1 MAFKK
6 LDSDAVSSTLSRP
19 LDAFVSQQVD
29 ANVRAAWTARGRGAG
44 KSYGADKR
52 PTLASANV
60 SCVPLTPWPV
70 SPTCTELTCK
80 LRGLATSDGA
90 GGVALNVRLMA
101 QTLGGVVYDDL
112 DNATILDS
120 ASVQEKE
127 LTIDA
132 TPFQGEVVIVWLVFQ
147 SELIPTSTASDDRH
161 NTDIS
166 DYNYVIDLGHT
177 IGATY
182 DDTKRW
188 QMTFSEDST
197 GSSPAEPYAYP
208 GPVMIVH
215 DEGSNAVHVLPR
227 LDERLND
234 YAKFR
239 VTITELGR
247 FLLYGW
253 SLTETSLTEPSSLT
267 DALRPAM
274 IPRARTYSEIYRR
287 ERALAS
293 ERTRVVHVGG
303 SDDFETTQ
311 RRWGSIVISD
321 PGGSAHE
328 AYQALGG
335 ELPTYRVNSATA
347 TLTYRRRYRALA
359 LVVGVTVD
367 ESLSHFQV
375 TAEVTITDL
384 GTGNTHQ
391 PTPTGATI
399 EVTPLGAVFPDI
411 SNTSGDRLYFD
422 NNNVFAHHLDGT
434 WSYSDVVNG
443 KHGLRI
449 LDLSFEEASPAAST
463 SSRVVQ
469 VQVRDNTT
477 EAGGDYRGAGLR
489 IYFPAMTLLV
499 DEGF

>member
-147 SELIPTSTASDDRH
+147 SELITTSTAGDDRQ
-161 NTDIS
+161 NS
-166 DYNYVIDLGHT
+166 DRTGFGYVLDLGST
-177 IGATY
+177 LGATY

-188 QMTFSEDST
+188 QLTFSEDSS
-197 GSSPAEPYAYP
+197 GLSPAEPYAYP
-208 GPVMIVH
+208 GPSMIVH
-215 DEGSNAVHVLPR
+215 DEGSDVVFVLPR
-227 LDERLND
+227 LDERLQEYSN
-234 YAKFR
+234 FR

-253 SLTETSLTEPSSLT
+253 SLTETSLTEPSPLT
-267 DALRPAM
+267 DAMRPAM
-274 IPRARTYSEIYRR
+274 IPRARTYSEVYRR
-287 ERALAS
+287 ERAIVA
-293 ERTRVVHVGG
+293 ERTRLVHVGG
-303 SDDFETTQ
+303 ADDFEATG
-311 RRWGSIVISD
+311 RRWGLGEESD
-321 PGGSAHE
+321 PGGTAHE
-328 AYQALGG
+328 AYQAVGG
-335 ELPTYRVNSATA
+335 ELPTYRVDSATA
-347 TLTYRRRYRALA
+347 TLVYRRRYRALA
-359 LVVGVTVD
+359 LVAGVTAD
-367 ESLSHFQV
+367 TSLSHFKV

-399 EVTPLGAVFPDI
+399 DLTPLGAVFPPI
-411 SNTSGDRLYFD
+411 SNESGDRLWVDFSD
-422 NNNVFAHHLDGT
+422 GHHLDGT
-434 WSYSDVVNG
+434 WSYPDVVNG

-449 LDLSFEEASPAAST
+449 LDLTFEEASPAAST
-463 SSRVVQ
+463 SARVIQ
-469 VQVRDNTT
+469 VQVTDDTT
-477 EAGGDYRGAGLR
+477 EEGGDYQAAGLKV
-489 IYFPAMTLLV
+489 YFPAMTLLV

>member
-19 LDAFVSQQVD
+19 VDAFVGQQED

-44 KSYGADKR
+44 KSYGSDKR

-60 SCVPLTPWPV
+60 SCVPLSPWAV
-70 SPTCTELTCK
+70 SPSCTEITCK

-90 GGVALNVRLMA
+90 GGIALNVRLMA

-112 DNATILDS
+112 SNATILDS
-120 ASVQEKE
+120 ASVQEKA
-127 LTIDA
+127 LTLDA
-132 TPFQGEVVIVWLVFQ
+132 TPFQGETVIVWLVFQ
-147 SELIPTSTASDDRH
+147 SELITTSTASDDRH
-161 NTDIS
+161 NTDL
-166 DYNYVIDLGHT
+166 DDFNYVINLGNT
-177 IGATY
+177 INGTY

-188 QMTFSEDST
+188 QVTFSEDST

-208 GPVMIVH
+208 GPSMIVH
-215 DEGSNAVHVLPR
+215 DEGNDHVFVLPR
-227 LDERLND
+227 LDGRLND

-239 VTITELGR
+239 VTITEIGR

-253 SLTETSLTEPSSLT
+253 SLTETTLTEPAPLT

-274 IPRARTYSEIYRR
+274 VPRARTYSEIYRR
-287 ERALAS
+287 ERALVT

-303 SDDFETTQ
+303 SDDFEATG
-311 RRWGSIVISD
+311 RRWGLGEESD
-321 PGGSAHE
+321 PGGTAHE

-335 ELPTYRVNSATA
+335 ELPTYRVDSATA
-347 TLTYRRRYRALA
+347 TLVYRRRYRALA
-359 LVVGVTVD
+359 LVAGVTVD
-367 ESLSHFQV
+367 TSLSHFQI

-399 EVTPLGAVFPDI
+399 ELTPLGAVFPDI
-411 SNTSGDRLYFD
+411 ANASGDRLWVDFSD
-422 NNNVFAHHLDGT
+422 SQHLDGT
-434 WSYSDVVNG
+434 WSYADVVNG
-443 KHGLRI
+443 KHGLRL
-449 LDLSFEEASPAAST
+449 LDLTFEEASPAAST
-463 SSRVVQ
+463 SARVIQIQ
-469 VQVRDNTT
+469 VTDDTT
-477 EAGGDYRGAGLR
+477 EAGGDYLAAGLKL
-489 IYFPAMTLLV
+489 YFPAMTLLI